1 MPGHDEALALLR
13 DNLRAGALLH
23 EQCYG
28 EPSAFFAPQLTAI
41 DATLAEL
48 ERGRAVI
55 ARLQEMARSRYQ
67 RAWYERELYQA
78 AARERVLDL
87 QALDFYTDAQTDAAA
102 LSRLVRVGLGIEP
115 ADD

>member
-28 EPSAFFAPQLTAI
+28 EPSAFFAPQLAAL

-55 ARLQEMARSRYQ
+55 AKLQEMAAERYGFAMIYRDEHQ
-67 RAWYERELYQA
+67 RDVRAPAMKHL
-78 AARERVLDL
+78 
-87 QALDFYTDAQTDAAA
+87 ALMFQHDAAA
-102 LSRLVRVGLGIEP
+102 LSRLVREGLGIEP